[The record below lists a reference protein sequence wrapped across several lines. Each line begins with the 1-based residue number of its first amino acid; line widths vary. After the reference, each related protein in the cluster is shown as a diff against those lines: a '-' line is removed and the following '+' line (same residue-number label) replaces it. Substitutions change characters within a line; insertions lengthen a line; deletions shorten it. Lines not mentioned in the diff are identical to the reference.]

1 MCFPFSLALRHHAD
15 VTAGNKGTVLEA
27 AVGHKIRGYFLVVC
41 RTEHVPD
48 LVRRDRLVT
57 VFGHPS
63 KVAVILDGHAL
74 NDKA

>member
-1 MCFPFSLALRHHAD
+1 MFRLVVSLRHNAD
-15 VTAGNKGTVLEA
+15 VSTGNEGTVLEA

-41 RTEHVPD
+41 RAEHVPD

-74 NDKA
+74 DDKF

>member
-15 VTAGNKGTVLEA
+15 VSAGNKGTVLEA
-27 AVGHKIRGYFLVVC
+27 AVGYKIRGNFLVV
-41 RTEHVPD
+41 RRAKHVPD

-63 KVAVILDGHAL
+63 KVAVILDGRAL
-74 NDKA
+74 DDKF